1 MHLPNIDHLR
11 SLTTVAKTGSI
22 SAAST
27 IMNRSQSSI
36 SIQIKQL
43 EQQMGLKLL
52 LRHSRGVELTPEG
65 EMVVGYADKV
75 LSLLHEM
82 AAISRQIPDTGTVR
96 FGLTEE
102 YTLGRLPAVLRQ
114 FAEMQRMVE
123 MQLIV
128 GETKELERKL
138 EQGDIDLAL
147 GTTADMGRA
156 PRTSWTTPLVWV
168 ANRQLRLDRKKP
180 VPLLMLDRERRTWA
194 WDVLRLL
201 DEEGI
206 AWREVYTTTT
216 FASIFTAAEAGLGVT
231 YVISECLRPSLRV
244 IEPREGLPPLWSVE
258 YGLFSRD
265 DASVGAEALLHL
277 LESALQLKPV
287 AGVT

>member
-22 SAAST
+22 SASSA
-27 IMNRSQSSI
+27 ILNRSQSSI

-43 EQQMGLKLL
+43 EQQMGLKLFM
-52 LRHSRGVELTPEG
+52 RHSRGVELTPEG

-75 LSLLHEM
+75 LFLLHEM
-82 AAISRQIPDTGTVR
+82 AAISRQIPETGTVR

-128 GETKELERKL
+128 GETRELEKKL
-138 EQGDIDLAL
+138 EQGELDLVL

-156 PRTSWTTPLVWV
+156 PSTRWTTPLVWV
-168 ANRQLRLDRKKP
+168 AHRHLRLDRKKP
-180 VPLLMLDRERRTWA
+180 VPLLMLDREHRTWA

-201 DEEGI
+201 DEKGI
-206 AWREVYTTTT
+206 AWRDVYSTTT

-258 YGLFSRD
+258 YGLFTLD
-265 DASVGAEALLHL
+265 EANPSVKALMHL
-277 LESALQLKPV
+277 LESTLQLKPLGEV
-287 AGVT
+287 S